1 MRRYLD
7 GTFCFDQVEI
17 FLFFQLLQIEIDF
30 VHFGNITDVLV
41 FYFYSV
47 MFEYHNPL
55 DLIIIRKKKHHM
67 ELPGV

>member
-1 MRRYLD
+1 MEHFVLTRSKY
-7 GTFCFDQVEI
+7 FF
-17 FLFFQLLQIEIDF
+17 FFQLLQIEIDF
-30 VHFGNITDVLV
+30 VHFGNITDVLD